1 VRGLVLP
8 KERII
13 EEYITL
19 NGVAQSS
26 ARGAK
31 VVQLSSE
38 NDIPNNNVVT
48 FGDFVNSLPN

>member
-1 VRGLVLP
+1 MRGLVLP

-13 EEYITL
+13 EDYITL

-26 ARGAK
+26 GRGAK
-31 VVQLSSE
+31 VVRLSSE

-48 FGDFVNSLPN
+48 LGDSVNSLPN